1 MSSPA
6 AVVGHP
12 PGLIRRADTVV
23 RVFRAEPAV
32 AVWNAG
38 VRRGKRQG
46 AFRWAPSGR
55 DRYQSYWKDTEWGLP
70 HPRLTATSTPLQV
83 GTAPSDAV
91 AVTTSSV
98 AAVGRPPGL
107 TEQARKRA
115 QLLNDRR
122 ARARAAESKRM
133 RQPVNLKLPFLT
145 YCRPSTFDNGRISA
159 GHPTVYTDNEMASFD
174 ATVEKQMH
182 FSFSARRD
190 SAKKAAS
197 TARASRSSV
206 LDLDHDLGA
215 HTVSTT
221 DFRDLSRY
229 LMEDLVRSAAG
240 DRFLVCV
247 DKQADFAGV
256 PARIAL
262 HQRKEKVGGEL
273 VRISGRVYFTL
284 AGTLTLAN
292 SNQSVQL
299 GMTRGQFLRE
309 YTSHGAGFGLSFDAS
324 PDTLTFSWQDI
335 VEQPLDVMFFGR
347 KFEGG

>member
-1 MSSPA
+1 M
-6 AVVGHP
+6 
-12 PGLIRRADTVV
+12 I
-23 RVFRAEPAV
+23 
-32 AVWNAG
+32 
-38 VRRGKRQG
+38 
-46 AFRWAPSGR
+46 
-55 DRYQSYWKDTEWGLP
+55 
-70 HPRLTATSTPLQV
+70 
-83 GTAPSDAV
+83 
-91 AVTTSSV
+91 
-98 AAVGRPPGL
+98 
-107 TEQARKRA
+107 
-115 QLLNDRR
+115 
-122 ARARAAESKRM
+122 
-133 RQPVNLKLPFLT
+133 
-145 YCRPSTFDNGRISA
+145 
-159 GHPTVYTDNEMASFD
+159 YTDNEMASFD

-197 TARASRSSV
+197 TAHASRSSV

-240 DRFLVCV
+240 NRFLVCV

-262 HQRKEKVGGEL
+262 HQRKEKVGREL

-299 GMTRGQFLRE
+299 GMICGQFLRE

-335 VEQPLDVMFFGR
+335 VEQPLDVIFFGR
-347 KFEGG
+347 KFEGGRPYSKELFCFKSDPKYAHHVFRQFAHELWGDSLAVSQLWGAYQKRLRVTYENKFLESEASKAGL